1 MNKFHRDIE
10 KHALELRNKYNLNGY
25 GIENIFSLVEKMDI
39 FLIRYPLGQNSI
51 CGFCTIYEGK
61 KIIVSNT
68 DEILAR
74 EIFTIAHE
82 IGHFEFDID
91 KYSNEIKIDKNIE
104 DDKSDKIEER
114 ANLFAAAFLMPKSK
128 LIDYIDYELTNSSDD
143 LNSLDIVKM
152 QNEFNVSYSALV
164 CRLYDIGLISTTH
177 KNKLF
182 EERKEQTS
190 RVLFDIIQADKK
202 LLYPSKKIIVPQVY
216 REFAV
221 SNYQN
226 GYITFE
232 KMKEAL
238 MLINVDEMLID
249 TLNTKSEVYE
259 NDYEDDDLDD
269 IDFEYFE

>member
-10 KHALELRNKYNLNGY
+10 KHALELRNKYSLNGY
-25 GIENIFSLVEKMDI
+25 GIENIFSLVEKMGI
-39 FLIRYPLGQNSI
+39 FLIRYPLGQNSL

-128 LIDYIDYELTNSSDD
+128 LVDYVDYELEKSLED
-143 LNSLDIVKM
+143 LNSLDIVNM

-164 CRLYDIGLISTTH
+164 CRLYDIGLISSAH

-182 EERKEQTS
+182 EVRKEQTS
-190 RVLFDIIQADKK
+190 RALFDIIQADKK
-202 LLYPSKKIIVPQVY
+202 LLYPSKKLIVPQAY

-238 MLINVDEMLID
+238 MLIDVDEMLID
-249 TLNTKSEVYE
+249 TINTKLEVCE
-259 NDYEDDDLDD
+259 KDYEENDLDD
-269 IDFEYFE
+269 IDFDYFE